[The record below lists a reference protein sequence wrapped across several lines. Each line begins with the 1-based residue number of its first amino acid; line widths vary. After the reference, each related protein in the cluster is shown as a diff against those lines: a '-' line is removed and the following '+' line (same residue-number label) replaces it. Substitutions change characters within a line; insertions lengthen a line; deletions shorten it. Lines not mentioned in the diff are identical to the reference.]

1 MRILYLIRKEFKQM
15 RRNILL
21 PIIFVLLPLALTN
34 IIPRVATQEIKG
46 LKICIVDNDHSSL
59 SRRLIQKID
68 ASAYIDLSRMA
79 QSEREAM
86 QSLDDASSDMFLIIP
101 EGYEKGVYSQD
112 NEQLYIAAN
121 ATNGMKGAMGQ
132 NYLHQIIVS
141 YVQEIAEESGTLR
154 PNRSASRQGNACLS
168 TNLTTLQPQ
177 IRFAFNPHLDY
188 KIYMMPAVFA
198 LLLTLIVGFL
208 PALNIVGEKEKGTI
222 EQVNVTP
229 ISKVEFIVSKL
240 VPYWCV
246 GMLMSILALG
256 AGKGIF
262 GILPEGSIPVL
273 FLFLLIFC
281 VLVSSFALIISN
293 YSDNTRQASL
303 TMFFFLVIF
312 ILMSGLLTPI
322 RSMPVWAQWL
332 SMLDP
337 MRHIIEALRL
347 IYVKGSTFTELLPQF
362 YILIGFAT
370 FTSTWAI
377 LSYRKNS

>member
-34 IIPRVATQEIKG
+34 IIPRVATQEVKG

-101 EGYEKGVYSQD
+101 EGYEKGVYSHD

-154 PNRSASRQGNACLS
+154 PS

-262 GILPEGSIPVL
+262 GILPEGSIPVM

-377 LSYRKNS
+377 VSYRKNS

>member
-1 MRILYLIRKEFKQM
+1 MRILYLINKEFKQM

-34 IIPRVATQEIKG
+34 IIPRVATQEVKG

-68 ASAYIDLSRMA
+68 ASAYIDLNRIA
-79 QSEREAM
+79 QSEKEAM
-86 QSLDDASSDMFLIIP
+86 QSLDDASADLFLIIP
-101 EGYEKGVYSQD
+101 EGYEKKTASPIPSERG
-112 NEQLYIAAN
+112 ELYIAAN

-132 NYLHQIIVS
+132 NYVQQIILS
-141 YVQEIAEESGTLR
+141 FMQEIAED
-154 PNRSASRQGNACLS
+154 NGNYTPPSEGLGEAVRL
-168 TNLTTLQPQ
+168 
-177 IRFAFNPHLDY
+177 RFAFNPHLDY

-229 ISKVEFIVSKL
+229 ISKMEFIVSKL

-246 GMLMSILALG
+246 GMMMSILALG
-256 AGKGIF
+256 AGRGIF
-262 GILPEGSIPVL
+262 GILPVGSIPVM
-273 FLFLLIFC
+273 FLFLLVFC
-281 VLVSSFALIISN
+281 ILVSSFALIISN
-293 YSDNTRQASL
+293 YSDSTRQASL

-322 RSMPVWAQWL
+322 RSMPMWAQWL

-347 IYVKGSTFTELLPQF
+347 IYVKGSTFTELLSQF
-362 YILIGFAT
+362 YTLTGFTAL
-370 FTSTWAI
+370 TSTWAI
-377 LSYRKNS
+377 MSYRKNS

>member
-1 MRILYLIRKEFKQM
+1 MFY
-15 RRNILL
+15 NILAL
-21 PIIFVLLPLALTN
+21 RLVLTENTECLIDAHGVLMH
-34 IIPRVATQEIKG
+34 
-46 LKICIVDNDHSSL
+46 IVIWVKDD
-59 SRRLIQKID
+59 RGRLIQKID

-86 QSLDDASSDMFLIIP
+86 QSLDDASSDIFLIIP
-101 EGYEKGVYSQD
+101 EGYEKGVYSQE

-154 PNRSASRQGNACLS
+154 PNRSASRQDNACLS

-362 YILIGFAT
+362 HILIGFAT

-377 LSYRKNS
+377 MSYRKNS

>member
-34 IIPRVATQEIKG
+34 IIPRVATQEVKG

-79 QSEREAM
+79 QSETEAM

-101 EGYEKGVYSQD
+101 EGYEKGAYSQD

-132 NYLHQIIVS
+132 SYLHQIIVS
-141 YVQEIAEESGTLR
+141 YVQEIAEESG
-154 PNRSASRQGNACLS
+154 
-168 TNLTTLQPQ
+168 TLQPQ

-256 AGKGIF
+256 AGKGLY
-262 GILPEGSIPVL
+262 GILPAGSIGVM
-273 FLFLLIFC
+273 FLFLLVFC
-281 VLVSSFALIISN
+281 MLASSFALIISN
-293 YSDNTRQASL
+293 YSDSTRQASL

-322 RSMPVWAQWL
+322 RSMPMWAQWL

-347 IYVKGSTFTELLPQF
+347 IYVKGSTFTELLSQF
-362 YILIGFAT
+362 YTLTGFTAL
-370 FTSTWAI
+370 TSTWAI
-377 LSYRKNS
+377 MSYRKNS

>member
-1 MRILYLIRKEFKQM
+1 MFY
-15 RRNILL
+15 NILAL
-21 PIIFVLLPLALTN
+21 RLVLTENTECLIDAHGVLMH
-34 IIPRVATQEIKG
+34 
-46 LKICIVDNDHSSL
+46 IVIGVKDDWG
-59 SRRLIQKID
+59 RLIQKID

-86 QSLDDASSDMFLIIP
+86 QSLDDASSDIFLIIP
-101 EGYEKGVYSQD
+101 EGYEKGVYSQE

-154 PNRSASRQGNACLS
+154 PNRSASRQDNACLS

-377 LSYRKNS
+377 MSYRKNS

>member
-1 MRILYLIRKEFKQM
+1 M

-21 PIIFVLLPLALTN
+21 PIVFLLLPLALTN
-34 IIPRVATQEIKG
+34 IIPRVATQEVKG

-79 QSEREAM
+79 QSEKEAM
-86 QSLDDASSDMFLIIP
+86 QSLDDASSDLFLIIP
-101 EGYEKGVYSQD
+101 EGYEKSVYTTSTKSPSIGD
-112 NEQLYIAAN
+112 SEGLYIAAN

-132 NYLHQIIVS
+132 NYVQQIILS
-141 YVQEIAEESGTLR
+141 FMQEIAEESGTLQ
-154 PNRSASRQGNACLS
+154 PN
-168 TNLTTLQPQ
+168 NLTPLQPNNLTPLQPQ

-229 ISKVEFIVSKL
+229 ISKVEFIISKL
-240 VPYWCV
+240 IPYWCV
-246 GMLMSILALG
+246 GLLMSVLALA
-256 AGKGIF
+256 AGRGIY
-262 GILPEGSIPVL
+262 GILPAGSILVM
-273 FLFLLIFC
+273 FVFLLVFC
-281 VLVSSFALIISN
+281 VLISSFALIVSN
-293 YSDNTRQASL
+293 YSDSARQASL
-303 TMFFFLVIF
+303 TMFFFLVIL

-337 MRHIIEALRL
+337 MRHIIDALRL
-347 IYVKGSTFTELLPQF
+347 IYVKGSSFTELLPQF
-362 YILIGFAT
+362 YTLTGFAAL
-370 FTSTWAI
+370 SGAWAI

>member
-1 MRILYLIRKEFKQM
+1 MRIQYLIRKEFKQM

-21 PIIFVLLPLALTN
+21 PIIFCLLPLALTN
-34 IIPRVATQEIKG
+34 IIPRVATQEVKG
-46 LKICIVDNDHSSL
+46 LKLCVVDNDHSTL

-68 ASAYIDLSRMA
+68 ASAYLDLNRIA
-79 QSEREAM
+79 QSEKEAM
-86 QSLDDASSDMFLIIP
+86 QSLDDASADLFLIIP
-101 EGYEKGVYSQD
+101 EGYEKKTVSPIPSERG
-112 NEQLYIAAN
+112 ELYIAAN

-132 NYLHQIIVS
+132 NYVQQIILS
-141 YVQEIAEESGTLR
+141 FMQEIAED
-154 PNRSASRQGNACLS
+154 NGNYTPPSEGLGEAVRL
-168 TNLTTLQPQ
+168 
-177 IRFAFNPHLDY
+177 RFAFNPHLDY

-229 ISKVEFIVSKL
+229 ISKMEFIVSKL

-246 GMLMSILALG
+246 GMMMSILALG
-256 AGKGIF
+256 AGRGIF
-262 GILPEGSIPVL
+262 GILPVGSIPVM
-273 FLFLLIFC
+273 FLFLLVFC
-281 VLVSSFALIISN
+281 ILVSSFALIISN
-293 YSDNTRQASL
+293 YSDSTRQASL

-362 YILIGFAT
+362 YTLLGFAALA
-370 FTSTWAI
+370 STWAI
-377 LSYRKNS
+377 MSYRKNS

>member
-1 MRILYLIRKEFKQM
+1 MKIAYLIRKEFKQM

-34 IIPRVATQEIKG
+34 IVPRVATQEVKG
-46 LKICIVDNDHSSL
+46 LKICIVDNDHSTL

-68 ASAYIDLSRMA
+68 ASAYIDLSRMG
-79 QSEREAM
+79 QSEKEAM
-86 QSLDDASSDMFLIIP
+86 QSLDDASSDLFLIVP
-101 EGYEKGVYSQD
+101 DGYEKSIYTHDVEQ
-112 NEQLYIAAN
+112 QLYIAAN

-132 NYLHQIIVS
+132 NYVQQIIAS
-141 YVQEIAEESGTLR
+141 FILEIAEERGVI
-154 PNRSASRQGNACLS
+154 
-168 TNLTTLQPQ
+168 QPQ

-198 LLLTLIVGFL
+198 LMLTLIVGFL

-229 ISKVEFIVSKL
+229 ISKVEFIISKL

-246 GMLMSILALG
+246 GMMMSILALG
-256 AGKGIF
+256 AGRGLY
-262 GILPEGSIPVL
+262 GILPAGCVPVM
-273 FLFLLIFC
+273 FLFLLVFC
-281 VLVSSFALIISN
+281 MLVSSFALIISN
-293 YSDNTRQASL
+293 YSDSIRQASL

-312 ILMSGLLTPI
+312 ILMSGILTPI

-347 IYVKGSTFTELLPQF
+347 IFVKGTTFSELLPQF
-362 YILIGFAT
+362 YTLTGFAALT
-370 FTSTWAI
+370 GTWAI
-377 LSYRKNS
+377 VSYRKNE

>member
-1 MRILYLIRKEFKQM
+1 MFY
-15 RRNILL
+15 NILAL
-21 PIIFVLLPLALTN
+21 RLALTEN
-34 IIPRVATQEIKG
+34 TECLIDAHGV
-46 LKICIVDNDHSSL
+46 LMHIVIGVKDDWG
-59 SRRLIQKID
+59 RLIQKID

-377 LSYRKNS
+377 MSYRKNS

>member
-1 MRILYLIRKEFKQM
+1 MKIAYLIRKEFKQM

-34 IIPRVATQEIKG
+34 IIPRVATQEVKG
-46 LKICIVDNDHSSL
+46 LKICIVDNDHSTL

-68 ASAYIDLSRMA
+68 ASAYIDLSRMG
-79 QSEREAM
+79 QSEKEAM
-86 QSLDDASSDMFLIIP
+86 QSLDDASSDLFLIVP
-101 EGYEKGVYSQD
+101 DGYEKSIYTHDVEQ
-112 NEQLYIAAN
+112 QLYIAAN

-132 NYLHQIIVS
+132 NYVQQIIAS
-141 YVQEIAEESGTLR
+141 FILEIAEERGVI
-154 PNRSASRQGNACLS
+154 
-168 TNLTTLQPQ
+168 QPQ

-198 LLLTLIVGFL
+198 LMLTLIVGFL

-229 ISKVEFIVSKL
+229 ISKVEFIISKL

-246 GMLMSILALG
+246 AMMMSILALG
-256 AGKGIF
+256 AGRGLY
-262 GILPEGSIPVL
+262 GILPAGSVPVM
-273 FLFLLIFC
+273 FLFLLVFC
-281 VLVSSFALIISN
+281 MLVSSFALIISN
-293 YSDNTRQASL
+293 YSDSIRQASL

-312 ILMSGLLTPI
+312 ILMSGILTPI

-347 IYVKGSTFTELLPQF
+347 IFVKGTTFSELLPQF
-362 YILIGFAT
+362 YTLTGFAALT
-370 FTSTWAI
+370 GTWAI
-377 LSYRKNS
+377 VSYRKNE

>member
-34 IIPRVATQEIKG
+34 IIPRVATQEITG

-68 ASAYIDLSRMA
+68 ASAYIDISRMA

-154 PNRSASRQGNACLS
+154 P
-168 TNLTTLQPQ
+168 Q
-177 IRFAFNPHLDY
+177 IRYAFNPHLYY

-240 VPYWCV
+240 VPYWCI

-262 GILPEGSIPVL
+262 GILPEGSIPVM

-293 YSDNTRQASL
+293 YSESTRQASL

>member
-21 PIIFVLLPLALTN
+21 PIVFLLLPLALTN
-34 IIPRVATQEIKG
+34 ILLRVATQEIRG
-46 LKICIVDNDHSSL
+46 LKICVVDNDHSSL

-79 QSEREAM
+79 QSEKEAM
-86 QSLDDASSDMFLIIP
+86 QSLDDASSDLFLIIP
-101 EGYEKGVYSQD
+101 EGYEKSVYTTSIKSPYRG
-112 NEQLYIAAN
+112 ELEGLYIAAN

-132 NYLHQIIVS
+132 NYVQQIIVS
-141 YVQEIAEESGTLR
+141 YVQEIAEESGTLQ
-154 PNRSASRQGNACLS
+154 PN
-168 TNLTTLQPQ
+168 NLTPLQPQ

-262 GILPEGSIPVL
+262 GILPAGSIPVMVV
-273 FLFLLIFC
+273 FLLVFC

-293 YSDNTRQASL
+293 YSDSTRQASL

-322 RSMPVWAQWL
+322 RSMPMWAQWL

-347 IYVKGSTFTELLPQF
+347 IYVKGSTFAELLPQF
-362 YILIGFAT
+362 YTLLGFAVL
-370 FTSTWAI
+370 TSTWAI
-377 LSYRKNS
+377 VSYRKNS

>member
-1 MRILYLIRKEFKQM
+1 MRILYLINKEFKQM

-34 IIPRVATQEIKG
+34 IVPRVATQEVKG

-79 QSEREAM
+79 QSEKEAM
-86 QSLDDASSDMFLIIP
+86 QSLDDASSDLFLIIP
-101 EGYEKGVYSQD
+101 EGYEKGVYTRD
-112 NEQLYIAAN
+112 TEQLYIAAN

-132 NYLHQIIVS
+132 NYVQQIVAS
-141 YVQEIAEESGTLR
+141 FTQELAEEIGINTPSLTGGSSLR
-154 PNRSASRQGNACLS
+154 FL
-168 TNLTTLQPQ
+168 
-177 IRFAFNPHLDY
+177 FNPHLDY

-198 LLLTLIVGFL
+198 LMLTLIVGFL

-229 ISKVEFIVSKL
+229 ISKMEFIVSKL

-246 GMLMSILALG
+246 GMMMSMLALG

-262 GILPEGSIPVL
+262 GILPAGSIPVML
-273 FLFLLIFC
+273 LFLLVFC

-293 YSDNTRQASL
+293 YSDSTRQASL

-312 ILMSGLLTPI
+312 ILMSGILTPI
-322 RSMPVWAQWL
+322 RSMPEWAQWL

-347 IYVKGSTFTELLPQF
+347 IYVKGSRFNELLQQF
-362 YILIGFAT
+362 YALTGFAALT
-370 FTSTWAI
+370 CTWAI
-377 LSYRKNS
+377 VSYRKNS

>member
-1 MRILYLIRKEFKQM
+1 M

-21 PIIFVLLPLALTN
+21 PVIFVLLPLALTN
-34 IIPRVATQEIKG
+34 ILPRVATQEIKG

-68 ASAYIDLSRMA
+68 ASTYIDLSRMA
-79 QSEREAM
+79 QSDEEAM
-86 QSLDDASSDMFLIIP
+86 QSLDKASSDLFLIIP
-101 EGYEKGVYSQD
+101 EGYEKDILSPTLPL
-112 NEQLYIAAN
+112 NEEGADTQGLYIAAN

-132 NYLHQIIVS
+132 NYVQQIIAS
-141 YVQEIAEESGTLR
+141 FIQEIAEEKGH
-154 PNRSASRQGNACLS
+154 RSSSFMEGSKVSL
-168 TNLTTLQPQ
+168 
-177 IRFAFNPHLDY
+177 RFAFNPHLDY

-229 ISKVEFIVSKL
+229 ISKVEFIISKL
-240 VPYWCV
+240 IPYWCV
-246 GMLMSILALG
+246 GMMMSILALA
-256 AGKGIF
+256 AGKGLY
-262 GILPEGSIPVL
+262 GILPAGSIPL
-273 FLFLLIFC
+273 MFLFLLIFC
-281 VLVSSFALIISN
+281 ILASSFALIISN
-293 YSDNTRQASL
+293 YSDSTRQASL

-322 RSMPVWAQWL
+322 RSMPLWAQWL

-362 YILIGFAT
+362 YALTGFAAL
-370 FTSTWAI
+370 TSTWAI
-377 LSYRKNS
+377 RSYRKNN

>member
-34 IIPRVATQEIKG
+34 IIPRVATQEVKG

-101 EGYEKGVYSQD
+101 EGYEKGVYSHD

-132 NYLHQIIVS
+132 SYLHQIIVS

-262 GILPEGSIPVL
+262 GILPEGSIPVM

-293 YSDNTRQASL
+293 YSDSTRQASL

-370 FTSTWAI
+370 STSTWAI
-377 LSYRKNS
+377 VSYRKNS